1 MNWLKSLW
9 TTLVRKT
16 STVAEEITE
25 EVVEVLVEEDDSP
38 VAEIFEG
45 ICKQA
50 GLGGKFLDGLGATE
64 KFVEWY
70 DGAADE
76 ESIRASFAEFKI
88 TDPAINAKMT
98 SIGGF

>member
-16 STVAEEITE
+16 STVADEITE
-25 EVVEVLVEEDDSP
+25 EVTEVLVEEDNSS

-50 GLGGKFLDGLGATE
+50 GLGGKFLQGLSATE

-70 DGAADE
+70 DGDADE
-76 ESIRASFAEFKI
+76 ESIRASLAEFKT

-98 SIGGF
+98 SIGKF